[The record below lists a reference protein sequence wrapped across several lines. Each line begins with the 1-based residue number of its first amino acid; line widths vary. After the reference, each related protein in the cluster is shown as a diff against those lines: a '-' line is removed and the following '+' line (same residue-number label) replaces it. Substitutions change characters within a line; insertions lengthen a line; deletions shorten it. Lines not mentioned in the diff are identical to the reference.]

1 MREGNERSLAYLAAL
16 RAVRSVSAGIIFVV
30 FPYIAKDVLHLSI
43 FTLGIIYAT
52 AGAFTAG
59 LSVVVGYMA
68 DLLGRKRSLYVASA
82 LLVVTPLVLLIKV
95 TTLTAFLSAMLGG
108 ISATGAMGAG
118 GVGGVVGPVQNA
130 ILADLSEGRRRTR
143 LISLLSFLGSVTAAG
158 GTLIG
163 GYLSYRAELILA
175 ALIAAASMAL
185 IPPMRLPE
193 VRASSLSLRSARNAM
208 KFSVTGLMN
217 GLTNGLTVPFII
229 PIFAYIYHAPRSLT
243 SDVVTAA
250 SLLATFSMLVAPELE
265 RRLGFLRSIIITRA
279 LTIPLM
285 LAFPF
290 AGSFWVAA
298 ALYLAYPMLRV
309 IAIPVQQSFL
319 LELTPPDERGRVSG
333 FNQGSRLLFSSVGTF
348 SSSFFFDAG
357 AGSPVPPMYA
367 APFMLYA
374 VLTGLNVYLYW
385 AFFSKEEAALSSR
398 RAVPAISE

>member
-1 MREGNERSLAYLAAL
+1 MTDYRERSLAYLAAL

-30 FPYIAKDVLHLSI
+30 FPYIVKDVLHLGI
-43 FTLGIIYAT
+43 FMLGIMYAS
-52 AGAFTAG
+52 AGAFTAA
-59 LSVVVGYMA
+59 LSIVVGYMA
-68 DLLGRKRSLYVASA
+68 DLFGRKRSLYVASA
-82 LLVVTPLVLLIKV
+82 LLVVTPLVLLVRV
-95 TTLTAFLSAMLGG
+95 TTATAFISAMLGG

-118 GVGGVVGPVQNA
+118 GVGGVVAPVQNA
-130 ILADLSEGRRRTR
+130 IIADLSEGRRRTG
-143 LISLLSFLGSVTAAG
+143 LISLMSFLGSVTAAG
-158 GTLIG
+158 GTLVG
-163 GYLSYRAELILA
+163 GYLGYRDELMVATAFA
-175 ALIAAASMAL
+175 AVSTAL
-185 IPPMRLPE
+185 IPFMRL
-193 VRASSLSLRSARNAM
+193 RDIRGSSLSLRSARNAM
-208 KFSVTGLMN
+208 KFSITGLMN
-217 GLTNGLTVPFII
+217 GLTNGLTVPFVV

-250 SLLATFSMLVAPELE
+250 SLLATFSMLIAPELE

-298 ALYLAYPMLRV
+298 GLYLAYPTLRV

-357 AGSPVPPMYA
+357 PGSEVPTYSV
-367 APFMLYA
+367 PFMLYA

-385 AFFSKEEAALSSR
+385 AFFSKEEAAVSSR
-398 RAVPAISE
+398 RGLPAMGE